1 MKQCIFCQII
11 NKEAPADIVYEDNS
25 VIVFKDINPSAPIH
39 LLIVPKKH
47 IISINNLKEQ
57 DKELVGYMF
66 LVAKKIA
73 KEQGVS
79 EIGYRLIINVGKGGG
94 QIIDHLHLH
103 LLGGRELPFS

>member
-47 IISINNLKEQ
+47 IISINNLKKQ

>member
-1 MKQCIFCQII
+1 MIDCIFCKII
-11 NKEAPADIVYEDNS
+11 NKEMPSDIAYEDDN

-47 IISINNLKEQ
+47 IVSINDLKDQ

-66 LVAKKIA
+66 LIAKKMA
-73 KEQGVS
+73 EKQGVL
-79 EIGYRLIINVGKGGG
+79 ETGYRLAINVGRGGG

-103 LLGGRELPFS
+103 LLAK